1 MPAVVGLVAMVIS
14 VGSAL
19 VSPRAVGGRT
29 GMLFPGSTAVMHR
42 GARTRCFPS
51 AHRRLER
58 LMAEGESETATTEPA
73 TAETFAQVF
82 GACAEDTSALMRPRP
97 QALV

>member
-1 MPAVVGLVAMVIS
+1 MASGGAADADGARVRAAELRPTAAHLIEDGRRCAASFAAAIAEAQPRFVGLLPRIVE
-14 VGSAL
+14 L
-19 VSPRAVGGRT
+19 VQAET
-29 GMLFPGSTAVMHR
+29 GDG
-42 GARTRCFPS
+42 
-51 AHRRLER
+51 
-58 LMAEGESETATTEPA
+58 TEPA